1 MSLRS
6 PLGRV
11 LGAGSARD
19 GTDHWWAQRV
29 SAVALLPLT
38 LWFFWS
44 LLLLPNLD
52 YATLHT
58 WLSVPLSA
66 LLAVLLVAVTAYHSY
81 LGTNVVVEDYV
92 HAHATK
98 LFLVVLL
105 RFIYVVCAGAGIF
118 AILRVAL
125 LP

>member
-6 PLGRV
+6 PLGKV

-19 GTDHWWAQRV
+19 GTAHWWAQRV
-29 SAVALLPLT
+29 SAVALIPLT

-44 LLLLPNLD
+44 LLLLPSLD
-52 YATLHT
+52 YVTVRT

-92 HAHATK
+92 HAHAAK
-98 LFLVVLL
+98 LFVVVLL
-105 RFIYVVCAGAGIF
+105 RFVYVLCAGAGIF
-118 AILRVAL
+118 AILRIAFI
-125 LP
+125 P